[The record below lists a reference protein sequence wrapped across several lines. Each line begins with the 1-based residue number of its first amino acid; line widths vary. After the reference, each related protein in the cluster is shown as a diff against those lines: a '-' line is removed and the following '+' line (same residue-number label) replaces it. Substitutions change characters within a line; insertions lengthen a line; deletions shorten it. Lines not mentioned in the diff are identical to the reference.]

1 MSNFILQFRF
11 RYILLEV
18 FNKIVNLEKEED
30 MSISLR
36 NKLFFLIV
44 LFVIFCNIPKMVQL
58 NFLGS
63 FLAKDLSLYPILIGV
78 VYMGYAFYQ
87 ERKVPFYKEE
97 RVLLGYI
104 VTYVFVLMLSFIHGL
119 SMYPYYDAILAGP
132 PDQIEKLPVVQHFL
146 STVGIEVD
154 TISLLKLWM
163 FARPIKGFIVET
175 VWYFLVP
182 YLIFTWYKRNASE
195 GFSILTR
202 AIFCATV
209 LVCMYGIVDVFYL
222 SGSTLAE
229 KMLVILNPIIHDIK
243 SNGTWWP
250 PLLWKGQLRSLFAEP
265 SYYGLFAAFAM
276 PFLWYYLGKHLQTKN
291 KILITIVLFIFTS
304 CLFLTKART
313 ANVLFIGEIILLICF
328 TLWQRNRDF
337 MKRTVTIVII
347 SSVAFIVSVFSLN
360 FMPGSPQGSTM
371 GYDDEDSIAIS
382 SYLEDNVGSLAS
394 SNKRSNGAR
403 YSILEADISIG
414 KDYPLLGV
422 GKSLRHAYIPDYLS
436 IEGKSNSEVQYWIKN
451 QEEKGIMKSGFPAL
465 GEYSTRFA
473 ETGVLGLVIYLL
485 PTVFLAW
492 RLLKRI
498 YLSEDREEREKC
510 IFFFISFSGVMASG
524 LGDNLSITC
533 AYWILMGLGYALIAS
548 PSKKEQHESA

>member
-1 MSNFILQFRF
+1 
-11 RYILLEV
+11 
-18 FNKIVNLEKEED
+18 

-63 FLAKDLSLYPILIGV
+63 FLAKDLSLYPILIGAI
-78 VYMGYAFYQ
+78 YTGYTFYQ
-87 ERKVPFYKEE
+87 ERKLPFYKEE
-97 RVLLGYI
+97 RVLLFYI
-104 VTYVFVLMLSFIHGL
+104 VTYVFILMLSFLHGL

-132 PDQIEKLPVVQHFL
+132 PDQIEKLPAVQHFL
-146 STVGIEVD
+146 STIGIEVD
-154 TISLLKLWM
+154 TISLLKFWM

-175 VWYFLVP
+175 IWYFLVP

-209 LVCMYGIVDVFYL
+209 LVCVYSMIDVLYL

-229 KMLVILNPIIHDIK
+229 TVLATLNPIVHYIQ

-250 PLLWKGQLRSLFAEP
+250 PLLWKGQLRALFAEP
-265 SYYGLFAAFAM
+265 SYYGIYSAFAM
-276 PFLWYYLGKHLQTKN
+276 PFLWYYWWQNIGRTK
-291 KILITIVLFIFTS
+291 KIVITIILFLFT
-304 CLFLTKART
+304 CGLFLTKART

-337 MKRTVTIVII
+337 MKRTSTIVII
-347 SSVAFIVSVFSLN
+347 SLVAFIVSVFSLN

-371 GYDDEDSIAIS
+371 GYDDKDSIAIS

-403 YSILEADISIG
+403 YSILEASIAIG

-422 GKSLRHAYIPDYLS
+422 GKSLRNAYIPDYLS
-436 IEGKSNSEVQYWIKN
+436 TEGKANSEVQYWIKN

-473 ETGVLGLVIYLL
+473 ETGVLGLCIYLL
-485 PTVFLAW
+485 PAAFLAW

-498 YLSEDREEREKC
+498 CLSGDREEREKC
-510 IFFFISFSGVMASG
+510 IFFFISLSGVIASG

-533 AYWILMGLGYALIAS
+533 AYWILMGLGYALIVS

>member
-1 MSNFILQFRF
+1 MSTA
-11 RYILLEV
+11 
-18 FNKIVNLEKEED
+18 
-30 MSISLR
+30 LR

-63 FLAKDLSLYPILIGV
+63 FLAKDLSLYPILIGAI
-78 VYMGYAFYQ
+78 YTGYAFYQ
-87 ERKVPFYKEE
+87 ERKLPFYKEE

-132 PDQIEKLPVVQHFL
+132 PNQIEKLPAVQHFL

-154 TISLLKLWM
+154 TISLLKFWM

-175 VWYFLVP
+175 IWYFLVP

-209 LVCMYGIVDVFYL
+209 LVCMYGMIDVLYL

-229 KMLVILNPIIHDIK
+229 NMLVILNPIIHDIQ

-265 SYYGLFAAFAM
+265 SYYGIFAAFAM
-276 PFLWYYLGKHLQTKN
+276 PFLWYYWGKHQQNKN
-291 KILITIVLFIFTS
+291 KILVTIVLFIFT
-304 CLFLTKART
+304 CFLFLTKART
-313 ANVLFIGEIILLICF
+313 ASVLFIGELLLLIF
-328 TLWQRNRDF
+328 FALWKRNSDF
-337 MKRTVTIVII
+337 IKKTVMIVIL
-347 SSVAFIVSVFSLN
+347 SLAAFILSVCSLHL
-360 FMPGSPQGSTM
+360 MPGSPQGSTM
-371 GYDDEDSIAIS
+371 GYDDTNSTAIS

-394 SNKRSNGAR
+394 SNKRSNGGR
-403 YSILEADISIG
+403 YSILEVNITIG
-414 KDYPLLGV
+414 KHYPLLGV
-422 GKSLRHAYIPDYLS
+422 GKSLKNAYIPDYLS
-436 IEGKSNSEVQYWIKN
+436 KEGKANAEVQSWIMN
-451 QEEKGIMKSGFPAL
+451 QKEKGIMRSGFPEL

-473 ETGVLGLVIYLL
+473 ETGILGLCIYLL
-485 PTVFLAW
+485 PAAFLAW
-492 RLLKRI
+492 RLLKQI
-498 YLSEDREEREKC
+498 YFLKDQEEREKY
-510 IFFFISFSGVMASG
+510 IFFFISLSGVMASG

-533 AYWILMGLGYALIAS
+533 AYWILMGLGYAMILS
-548 PSKKEQHESA
+548 SHKKEKHESA

>member
-1 MSNFILQFRF
+1 
-11 RYILLEV
+11 
-18 FNKIVNLEKEED
+18 

-63 FLAKDLSLYPILIGV
+63 FLAKDLSLYPILIGAI
-78 VYMGYAFYQ
+78 YTGYTFYQ
-87 ERKVPFYKEE
+87 ERKLPFYKEE
-97 RVLLGYI
+97 RVLLFYI
-104 VTYVFVLMLSFIHGL
+104 VTYVFILMLSFLHGL

-132 PDQIEKLPVVQHFL
+132 PDQIEKLPAVQHFL
-146 STVGIEVD
+146 STIGIEVD
-154 TISLLKLWM
+154 TISLLKFWM

-175 VWYFLVP
+175 IWYFLVP

-209 LVCMYGIVDVFYL
+209 LVCVYSMIDVLYL
-222 SGSTLAE
+222 SGNTLAE
-229 KMLVILNPIIHDIK
+229 TVLATLNPIVHYIQ

-265 SYYGLFAAFAM
+265 SYYGIFAAFAM
-276 PFLWYYLGKHLQTKN
+276 PFLWYCWGKHLQTKN
-291 KILITIVLFIFTS
+291 KILITMVLFIFTY

-313 ANVLFIGEIILLICF
+313 ANVLFIGELLLLIFF
-328 TLWQRNRDF
+328 TLWKRNSDF
-337 MKRTVTIVII
+337 IKKTVVIVIL
-347 SSVAFIVSVFSLN
+347 SLTAFITSVFSLS

-371 GYDDEDSIAIS
+371 GYDDKDSIAIS

-403 YSILEADISIG
+403 YSILEASIAIG

-422 GKSLRHAYIPDYLS
+422 GKSLRNAYIPDYLS
-436 IEGKSNSEVQYWIKN
+436 TEGKANSEVQYWMKN

-485 PTVFLAW
+485 PAAFLAW

-498 YLSEDREEREKC
+498 CLSGDREEREKC
-510 IFFFISFSGVMASG
+510 IFFFISLSGVIASG

-533 AYWILMGLGYALIAS
+533 AYWILMGLGYALIIS

>member
-1 MSNFILQFRF
+1 M
-11 RYILLEV
+11 

-58 NFLGS
+58 NFVGS
-63 FLAKDLSLYPILIGV
+63 FLGKDLSLYPILIGMCCTA
-78 VYMGYAFYQ
+78 YTSYRDKKIQ
-87 ERKVPFYKEE
+87 FYKEE
-97 RVLLGYI
+97 KILSGYI
-104 VTYVFVLMLSFIHGL
+104 VVYIFILMLSFLHGL
-119 SMYPYYDAILAGP
+119 SMYPYYDAILSGP
-132 PDQIEKLPVVQHFL
+132 PEQIEKLPLLQHFL
-146 STVGIEVD
+146 YTIGVEVD
-154 TISLLKLWM
+154 TISLLKFWM
-163 FARPIKGFIVET
+163 FARPIKGFILET
-175 VWYFLVP
+175 FWYFLVP
-182 YLIFTWYKRNASE
+182 YLIFTWYKGNARE
-195 GFSILTR
+195 GFSIMCR
-202 AIFCATV
+202 AIFYATI
-209 LVCMYGIVDVFYL
+209 LVCIYGIIDVFYL
-222 SGSTLAE
+222 SGSTIAETILA
-229 KMLVILNPIIHDIK
+229 MFNPIVHYIK

-265 SYYGLFAAFAM
+265 SYYGIYSAFAM
-276 PFLWYYLGKHLQTKN
+276 PFLWYYWWQNIGRTK
-291 KILITIVLFIFTS
+291 KIVITIILFLFT
-304 CLFLTKART
+304 CGLFLTKART

-337 MKRTVTIVII
+337 MKRTSTIVII
-347 SSVAFIVSVFSLN
+347 SLVAFIVSVFSLN

-371 GYDDEDSIAIS
+371 GYDDKDSIAIS

-403 YSILEADISIG
+403 YSIFEASIAIG

-422 GKSLRHAYIPDYLS
+422 GKSLRNAYIPDYLS
-436 IEGKSNSEVQYWIKN
+436 TEGKANSEVQYWIKN
-451 QEEKGIMKSGFPAL
+451 QEEKGLMKSGFPAL

-473 ETGVLGLVIYLL
+473 EIGVLGLVIYLL
-485 PTVFLAW
+485 PAAFLAW

-498 YLSEDREEREKC
+498 YLSGNREEREKC
-510 IFFFISFSGVMASG
+510 IFFFISLSGVMSSG

>member
-1 MSNFILQFRF
+1 
-11 RYILLEV
+11 
-18 FNKIVNLEKEED
+18 
-30 MSISLR
+30 MSITLR

-63 FLAKDLSLYPILIGV
+63 FLAKDLSLYPILIGAI
-78 VYMGYAFYQ
+78 YTGYTFYQ
-87 ERKVPFYKEE
+87 ERKLPFYKEE
-97 RVLLGYI
+97 RVLLFYI
-104 VTYVFVLMLSFIHGL
+104 VTYVFILMLSFLHGL

-132 PDQIEKLPVVQHFL
+132 PDQIEKLPAVQHFL
-146 STVGIEVD
+146 STIGIEVD
-154 TISLLKLWM
+154 TISLLKFWM

-175 VWYFLVP
+175 IWYFLVP
-182 YLIFTWYKRNASE
+182 YLVFVWYRRDVQK
-195 GFSILTR
+195 GYSILIK
-202 AIFCATV
+202 AILVAVV
-209 LVCMYGIVDVFYL
+209 LVCIYNVIDIFYL
-222 SGSTLAE
+222 SGSLLAE
-229 KMLVILNPIIHDIK
+229 KVLAILNPIVHDIK

-265 SYYGLFAAFAM
+265 SYYGIYSAFAM
-276 PFLWYYLGKHLQTKN
+276 PFLWYYWCQNIERVKG
-291 KILITIVLFIFTS
+291 ILITIILFIFT
-304 CLFLTKART
+304 CGLFLTKART

-337 MKRTVTIVII
+337 MKRTSTIVII
-347 SSVAFIVSVFSLN
+347 SLVAFIVSIFSLT

-371 GYDDEDSIAIS
+371 GYDDKDSIEIS

-436 IEGKSNSEVQYWIKN
+436 TEGKANSEVQYWIKN

-485 PTVFLAW
+485 PVVFLVW

-498 YLSEDREEREKC
+498 YLSGNREEREKC
-510 IFFFISFSGVMASG
+510 IFFFISLSGVMASG

-533 AYWILMGLGYALIAS
+533 AYWILMGIGYALIVS
-548 PSKKEQHESA
+548 PYKKEKHESA

>member
-1 MSNFILQFRF
+1 
-11 RYILLEV
+11 
-18 FNKIVNLEKEED
+18 
-30 MSISLR
+30 MSITLR

-44 LFVIFCNIPKMVQL
+44 LFVIFCNIPKILQL
-58 NFLGS
+58 NFVGS
-63 FLAKDLSLYPILIGV
+63 FLGKDLSLYPILIGAI
-78 VYMGYAFYQ
+78 YTGYTFYQ
-87 ERKVPFYKEE
+87 ERKLPFYKEE
-97 RVLLGYI
+97 RVLLFYI
-104 VTYVFVLMLSFIHGL
+104 VTYVFILMLSFLHGL
-119 SMYPYYDAILAGP
+119 SMYPYYDAILVGP
-132 PDQIEKLPVVQHFL
+132 PDQIEKLPAVQHFL
-146 STVGIEVD
+146 STIGIEVD
-154 TISLLKLWM
+154 TISLLKFWM
-163 FARPIKGFIVET
+163 FARPIKGFIVEAI
-175 VWYFLVP
+175 WYFLVP

-209 LVCMYGIVDVFYL
+209 LVCVYSMIDVLYL

-229 KMLVILNPIIHDIK
+229 TVLATLNPIVHYIQ

-265 SYYGLFAAFAM
+265 SYYGIFAAFAM
-276 PFLWYYLGKHLQTKN
+276 PFLWYCLGKHLQTKN
-291 KILITIVLFIFTS
+291 KILITMVLFIFTY

-313 ANVLFIGEIILLICF
+313 ANVLFIGELLLLICF

-347 SSVAFIVSVFSLN
+347 SLVAFIVSVFSLN

-371 GYDDEDSIAIS
+371 GYDDKDSIAIS

-403 YSILEADISIG
+403 YAILEADIAIG

-422 GKSLRHAYIPDYLS
+422 GKSLRNAYIPDYLS
-436 IEGKSNSEVQYWIKN
+436 TEGKANSEVQYWIKN

-485 PTVFLAW
+485 PAAFLAW

-498 YLSEDREEREKC
+498 YLSGNREEREKC
-510 IFFFISFSGVMASG
+510 IFFFISLSGVMASG

-533 AYWILMGLGYALIAS
+533 AYWILMGLGYAMILS
-548 PSKKEQHESA
+548 SHKKEKHESA